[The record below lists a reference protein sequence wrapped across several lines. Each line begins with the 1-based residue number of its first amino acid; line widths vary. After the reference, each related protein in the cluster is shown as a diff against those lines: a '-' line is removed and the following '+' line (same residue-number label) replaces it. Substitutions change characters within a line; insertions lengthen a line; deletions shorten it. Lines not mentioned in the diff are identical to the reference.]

1 MMLRWRVAH
10 PIALSGPLA
19 VVLVSTLACSPRRAD
34 PPAPATAL
42 RDALIQLARGEGD
55 LAALTVT
62 FDHLDAFHGGFRLTI
77 RGDGTIQQQAVRTE
91 VGDPRDKVTPNDLK
105 ELVTR
110 LVKHEAWAQRI
121 DERQPVPD
129 ESRATLET
137 CYGDE
142 CVEIWEWYNDL
153 EKNARI
159 GDVLK
164 SMQAIAWKPTAPSG

>member
-1 MMLRWRVAH
+1 MA
-10 PIALSGPLA
+10 
-19 VVLVSTLACSPRRAD
+19 RAPNSFEYYVTPH
-34 PPAPATAL
+34 PPAATRRIAS
-42 RDALIQLARGEGD
+42 RAPFRYIIEPES
-55 LAALTVT
+55 
-62 FDHLDAFHGGFRLTI
+62 GGISEDR
-77 RGDGTIQQQAVRTE
+77 
-91 VGDPRDKVTPNDLK
+91 VTPDDLK

-137 CYGDE
+137 CYRDE
-142 CVEIWEWYNDL
+142 CVVIWEWYNDL

-164 SMQAIAWKPTAPSG
+164 FMQAIAWKPTAP